1 MVLWRTVWLQK
12 LQKNLRHQACLVRWK
27 KSDFRDLIGDAQA
40 KTTGAPPVQE
50 AAVEEICLEEAV
62 AETPNLIDV
71 KGTAVEEACVEE
83 MS

>member
-1 MVLWRTVWLQK
+1 M
-12 LQKNLRHQACLVRWK
+12 
-27 KSDFRDLIGDAQA
+27 RDLIGDAQA